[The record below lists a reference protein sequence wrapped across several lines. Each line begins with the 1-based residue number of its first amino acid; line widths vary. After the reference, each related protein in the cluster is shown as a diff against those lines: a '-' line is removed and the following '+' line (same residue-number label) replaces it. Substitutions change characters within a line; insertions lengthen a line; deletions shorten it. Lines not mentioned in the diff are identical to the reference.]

1 MGRGPVVIAI
11 WFMDRSGIGIGIAGW
26 VFLAG
31 ERRRGN
37 KDRVRGI
44 PGKPVG
50 WADVTR
56 IHPPAPAKDWTN
68 EGTHTRLNPPHKGPL
83 HIPPA
88 HCTTVA
94 ARAVLLDTRTT
105 KAVRKV

>member
-1 MGRGPVVIAI
+1 VTTATESR
-11 WFMDRSGIGIGIAGW
+11 RRLS
-26 VFLAG
+26 G
-31 ERRRGN
+31 ERYVHP
-37 KDRVRGI
+37 KVTTIYVRPKTSTI
-44 PGKPVG
+44 LERP
-50 WADVTR
+50 DVTR
-56 IHPPAPAKDWTN
+56 IQTPAPAKAWTN

-105 KAVRKV
+105 KAARKV